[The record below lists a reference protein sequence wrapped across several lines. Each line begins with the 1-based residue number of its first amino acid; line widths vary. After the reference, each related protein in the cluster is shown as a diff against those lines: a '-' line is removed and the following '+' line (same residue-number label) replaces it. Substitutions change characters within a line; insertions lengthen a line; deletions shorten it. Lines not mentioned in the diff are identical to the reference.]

1 MQRNSYNALLGLFY
15 IFMAVVSVPFAY
27 IETSHTHL
35 GPSAVFSKVIL
46 YGAPFIYLYYG
57 LRILRRAVAATVP
70 MPMVWLI
77 IHVSYVSIGI
87 FYYVNH
93 TDVVSAKS

>member
-35 GPSAVFSKVIL
+35 GPSAVISKVLL

-87 FYYVNH
+87 FYEIEH
-93 TDVVSAKS
+93 FF